1 MTDCLQCGLSLQG
14 RDNESD
20 TCSDCLLEEALSNNV
35 SKDDMSVSDKGLTDE
50 SYSTIEGVIRQT
62 INEPIMTKNK
72 VTYKMVKDIP
82 LRTNRNTLLDPI
94 EMSEELMS
102 HIFNAEFGG
111 ELDPN
116 HRFFECYLQLQLL
129 KEKML
134 KDEEDAVIAIE
145 GDEVKS

>member
-20 TCSDCLLEEALSNNV
+20 TCSDCLL
-35 SKDDMSVSDKGLTDE
+35 GLTDKQYKE
-50 SYSTIEGVIRQT
+50 TI
-62 INEPIMTKNK
+62 IMK
-72 VTYKMVKDIP
+72 P
-82 LRTNRNTLLDPI
+82 NREILLDPI
-94 EMSEELMS
+94 DMTEELMA
-102 HIFNAEFGG
+102 HIFESEFGG
-111 ELDPN
+111 ELDAS
-116 HRFFECYLQLQLL
+116 HRFFELYLQLQLL

>member
-20 TCSDCLLEEALSNNV
+20 TCSDCLL
-35 SKDDMSVSDKGLTDE
+35 GLTDDR
-50 SYSTIEGVIRQT
+50 YSTIEGVILQT
-62 INEPIMTKNK
+62 INQPIKMNK
-72 VTYKMVKDIP
+72 KEI
-82 LRTNRNTLLDPI
+82 LLDPI
-94 EMSEELMS
+94 DMTEELMT

-134 KDEEDAVIAIE
+134 KDEEDAYVSVDGESLSNEMSKGDMSVAIYN
-145 GDEVKS
+145 DEVGV

>member
-1 MTDCLQCGLSLQG
+1 MTKTCPECGLSLQG

-20 TCSDCLLEEALSNNV
+20 TCSDCLL
-35 SKDDMSVSDKGLTDE
+35 TDE
-50 SYSTIEGVIRQT
+50 SYSTIEGVILQT
-62 INEPIMTKNK
+62 INQPIKMNK
-72 VTYKMVKDIP
+72 KEI
-82 LRTNRNTLLDPI
+82 LLDPI
-94 EMSEELMS
+94 EMTEELMT

-134 KDEEDAVIAIE
+134 KDEEDAVIAICN
-145 GDEVKS
+145 DEVKS

>member
-14 RDNESD
+14 RDNESQ
-20 TCSDCLLEEALSNNV
+20 TCSDCLL
-35 SKDDMSVSDKGLTDE
+35 GITDE
-50 SYSTIEGVIRQT
+50 SYSTIEGVILQT
-62 INEPIMTKNK
+62 INQPIMKE
-72 VTYKMVKDIP
+72 
-82 LRTNRNTLLDPI
+82 RLLDPI
-94 EMSEELMS
+94 EMTEELMT

-134 KDEEDAVIAIE
+134 KDEEDAVIAICN
-145 GDEVKS
+145 DEVGA